1 MKKMLKKFELKA
13 IGFTLVELLAVIT
26 ILSIIALVVSISVA
40 NMLKESKNSLTSVQL
55 ASIKESAE
63 SWGADNI
70 ENLPINND
78 CSYIT
83 LKNLID
89 DGYLESEIINPD
101 DKKPISNFMLIK
113 IESKLNNQGKTILT
127 YIVNPKTVEECNY
140 IGDSIYVPVPG
151 GMTPV
156 LYDEKLK
163 SWRVPNIN
171 EEWYNYDKQMW
182 ANAVVLGKGKT
193 KKPGE
198 VVKVD
203 GTDALMMLVYIP
215 RYEYKIEG
223 DFGKGGTQEL
233 PGEIEVKFVNNN
245 QTKADDIYIMHPA
258 FTFENKELSGIWVG
272 KFELSHIEYSNLEE
286 KNSLNCEN
294 NICNSAKG
302 LRILPNTVTLRN
314 NNVSN
319 LFYYIRSIENTE
331 IFGLKNIDTHMIKNN
346 EWGAVAYLSQS
357 KYGKYGNDDY
367 DGVYKEIYQNKS
379 TEHIT
384 GSSNKASLS
393 TIEDIQC
400 VYNDMTNLGP
410 NKGQCGPGAST
421 TGTIYG
427 IYDMSGGSDE
437 YTMGMY
443 EKNNNIYTGNSEIY
457 NSGFSGLI
465 YKDSTTSNYFS
476 GVDLPE
482 SKYYNT
488 YNADSCKIY
497 KCVGEAFYEVFN
509 WYNNNNNMALINW
522 PWIARGGSYG
532 DNKPNIFF
540 FWPAD
545 GGNRSNKNS
554 TRAIFIEK

>member
-1 MKKMLKKFELKA
+1 MTNN
-13 IGFTLVELLAVIT
+13 GFTLVELLAVIT
-26 ILSIIALVVSISVA
+26 ILSLVALVATISVA
-40 NMLKESKNSLTSVQL
+40 NLVTNSKDELSAAQ
-55 ASIKESAE
+55 IKGIRIAAE
-63 SWGADNI
+63 SWASDNI
-70 ENLPINND
+70 KDLPTGND
-78 CSYIT
+78 CSFII
-83 LKNLID
+83 LKDLKEEGLLDSNLKD
-89 DGYLESEIINPD
+89 LKS
-101 DKKPISNFMLIK
+101 KKDVNNEIK
-113 IESKLNNQGKTILT
+113 IKIISDNRKLEYEIDSKNVKDC
-127 YIVNPKTVEECNY
+127 KY
-140 IGDSIYVPVPG
+140 IGSNLYVDLLEG
-151 GMTPV
+151 LTPV

-223 DFGKGGTQEL
+223 EYGTHKDGQAGTQEL
-233 PGEIEVKFVNNN
+233 PGEIEVEFVNNN
-245 QTKADDIYIMHPA
+245 QTKADDKYIMHPA
-258 FTFENKELSGIWVG
+258 FTFGNKELSGIWVG
-272 KFELSHIEYSNLEE
+272 KFEISHKTLSSNKTINNLECSTISCTNAE
-286 KNSLNCEN
+286 E
-294 NICNSAKG
+294 
-302 LRILPNTVTLRN
+302 LRILPNVQSLRYN
-314 NNVSN
+314 DVSN
-319 LFYYIRSIENTE
+319 FWYSIKSIEN
-331 IFGLKNIDTHMIKNN
+331 IRSFGLSSVDTHMMKNS
-346 EWGAVAYLSQS
+346 EWAAVAYLSQS

-400 VYNDMTNLGP
+400 IYNDMTNLGL

-476 GVDLPE
+476 GVNLPE

-488 YNADSCKIY
+488 YNADSCKID